1 VPSTNSLP
9 LGMVGT
15 DFHRPTQG
23 RCRQRLDPVSYEP
36 DVAVLTAV
44 RAV

>member
-1 VPSTNSLP
+1 
-9 LGMVGT
+9 MVET

-23 RCRQRLDPVSYEP
+23 RCPQRLDPVSYGR
-36 DVAVLTAV
+36 DVAVLTAL